1 MTLCQ
6 EAFESTQIMVFVI
19 DDDPS
24 VRKSLSRLLSSVG
37 LRSKTFASPEEFLTT
52 ERYDGLGC
60 IVLDV
65 RMPGISGPDLQDR
78 LVRENCTLPIVF
90 ITGHG
95 SLPMAVTALKKG
107 AVDFLTK
114 PFDDERFL
122 DSIGRAI
129 SAHRELKRTEAG
141 RTVTL
146 R

>member
-52 ERYDGLGC
+52 ERYDGVGC

-107 AVDFLTK
+107 AVDFLRSLSMMSASWTV
-114 PFDDERFL
+114 L
-122 DSIGRAI
+122 GGL
-129 SAHRELKRTEAG
+129 SAHTGSSREQRPAVL
-141 RTVTL
+141 
-146 R
+146 